1 MRRLLITFIICIAFL
16 IPAFSETCYFSPYP
30 AAFNVNLKDSTTY
43 GGALKSND
51 IIIKDDGTGGYANWG
66 AGSYNDTTLIA
77 VCGVTAIEDDE
88 FDSNDYFVEVSV
100 QLHGDGWNYVSASE
114 PYLERPFAI
123 DVVGC
128 NNTNAAN
135 RPFVRMGSGGMTD
148 TMKSVQLEPKVYET
162 YTTGS
167 WWEGNREEHNR
178 HEAWVDIVLY
188 LPELAASDTSALS
201 ADDYY
206 VGLNVRVYSKSKD
219 PSNTK
224 ENDLGNYSFTFNGY
238 IDDEP
243 DFTDA
248 HIFFNVTPNA
258 NANSMDVRQLLLENA
273 SYDVGTYSY
282 ETQAFLTG
290 GQTSGGNDKLKYE
303 YQSGNDYY
311 IFASAND
318 VPTSPNT
325 AGFRMYYNGDTT
337 AESFPF
343 IVGLDTATDN
353 TESSTGLVIWFDGT
367 DDLTTLDKSNPPKKI
382 QATRVEEDFG
392 FQQGQGK
399 TLYFRDNGTI
409 LIDYDENSIEGE
421 EEFVTSLSPGVYS
434 TRIYFHIVSTK

>member
-1 MRRLLITFIICIAFL
+1 MRRLLISFFIGIALL
-16 IPAFSETCYFSPYP
+16 IPAFSATCYFSPYP
-30 AAFNVNLKDSTTY
+30 AAFNVDLKDSATY
-43 GGALKSND
+43 GGALSSGN
-51 IIIKDDGTGGYANWG
+51 IGQDGIGGDANWG

-88 FDSNDYFVEVSV
+88 FDSNVYFVEVSV
-100 QLHGDGWNYVSASE
+100 QLHGDGWNYISASE
-114 PYLERPFAI
+114 PYLKRPFAI
-123 DVVGC
+123 DVVNC
-128 NNTNAAN
+128 NNTNADK

-167 WWEGNREEHNR
+167 WWNREEHNR

-188 LPELAASDTSALS
+188 LPELSAADTSALS

-290 GQTSGGNDKLKYE
+290 GQTSGGNDKLKYD
-303 YQSGNDYY
+303 YQAGNDYY

-318 VPTSPNT
+318 VPTSPNSD
-325 AGFRMYYNGDTT
+325 GFRMYYNGDTT

-353 TESSTGLVIWFDGT
+353 TESNTGLVIWFDGT
-367 DDLTTLDKSNPPKKI
+367 DDLTTLDKSAPPKKI
-382 QATRVEEDFG
+382 EATRVEEDFG
-392 FQQGQGK
+392 FQQGQGT
-399 TLYFRDNGTI
+399 TLYFKDNGTI
-409 LIDYDENSIEGE
+409 LIDYDEIANEDVDAE
-421 EEFVTSLSPGVYS
+421 ELVTSLSPGVYS

>member
-1 MRRLLITFIICIAFL
+1 MRRLLISFFIGIALL
-16 IPAFSETCYFSPYP
+16 IPAFSATCYFSPYP
-30 AAFNVNLKDSTTY
+30 AAFNVDLKDSATY
-43 GGALKSND
+43 GGALSSGN
-51 IIIKDDGTGGYANWG
+51 IGQDGIGGYANWG
-66 AGSYNDTTLIA
+66 SASYNDTTLIA
-77 VCGVTAIEDDE
+77 VSGVTEITESEYSA
-88 FDSNDYFVEVSV
+88 NDYYMVVSV
-100 QLHGDGWNYVSASE
+100 QVHGDGWNYVSASE

-123 DVVGC
+123 DVVNC
-128 NNTNAAN
+128 NSTNAAK
-135 RPFVRMGSGGMTD
+135 RPFVRMGSGGTTEYTSD
-148 TMKSVQLEPKVYET
+148 PIKLEPKK

-167 WWEGNREEHNR
+167 WPFEQEWY
-178 HEAWVDIVLY
+178 EAWVDIVLY
-188 LPELAASDTSALS
+188 LPELTGADTSALS

-206 VGLNVRVYSKSKD
+206 VGLNVRVYSENKESKEQTNLTAA
-219 PSNTK
+219 P
-224 ENDLGNYSFTFNGY
+224 YVFTFNGY

-258 NANSMDVRQLLLENA
+258 NANSMDVRQLLLEDA
-273 SYDVGTYSY
+273 SYEVGTYSY
-282 ETQAFLTG
+282 ETQAFLSG
-290 GQTSGGNDKLKYE
+290 GQTAGGNDKLKYD
-303 YQSGNDYY
+303 YQAGNDYY

-318 VPTSPNT
+318 VPTSPNN

-353 TESSTGLVIWFDGT
+353 TEGSTGSSVIWFDGT
-367 DDLTTLDKSNPPKKI
+367 DDLTTLDKSDPPKKI

-409 LIDYDENSIEGE
+409 LIDYDENDIENE

>member
-1 MRRLLITFIICIAFL
+1 MRRLLISFFIGIALL
-16 IPAFSETCYFSPYP
+16 IPAFSATCYFSPYP
-30 AAFNVNLKDSTTY
+30 AAFNVDLKDSATY
-43 GGALKSND
+43 GGALSSGN
-51 IIIKDDGTGGYANWG
+51 IGQDGKGGLAYWQRA
-66 AGSYNDTTLIA
+66 SYNDNTIIA
-77 VCGVTAIEDDE
+77 VSGVTNI
-88 FDSNDYFVEVSV
+88 SNDERDKYTYSMEVSV

-123 DVVGC
+123 DVIMC
-128 NNTNAAN
+128 NQDNADKTRN
-135 RPFVRMGSGGMTD
+135 FVRMGAGGTTSNTITVD
-148 TMKSVQLEPKVYET
+148 LEPAYYKDRNDL
-162 YTTGS
+162 S
-167 WWEGNREEHNR
+167 
-178 HEAWVDIVLY
+178 EAWVDIVLY
-188 LPELAASDTSALS
+188 LPELTSSDTSALS

-206 VGLNVRVYSKSKD
+206 AGLNVKIYRE
-219 PSNTK
+219 
-224 ENDLGNYSFTFNGY
+224 ENKTSESTDGSTGESYLLGNYSFTFNGY
-238 IDDEP
+238 IDEEP

-258 NANSMDVRQLLLENA
+258 NANSMDVRKLLLEDA
-273 SYDVGTYSY
+273 SYDVGSYSY

-303 YQSGNDYY
+303 YQLGNDYY

-343 IVGLDTATDN
+343 VVGLDTAADGIN
-353 TESSTGLVIWFDGT
+353 SSADSVKWFDGK
-367 DDLTTLDKSNPPKKI
+367 DDLKTLGSYTTPKGVT
-382 QATRVEEDFG
+382 ATRVEEDFG
-392 FQQGQGK
+392 FKQGSGQ

-409 LIDYDENSIEGE
+409 WIDYDENAIEGEGE

-434 TRIYFHIVSTK
+434 TRIYFHIVSKK

>member
-1 MRRLLITFIICIAFL
+1 MKRLLITFIICIAFL
-16 IPAFSETCYFSPYP
+16 IPAFSDATSYFSPYP
-30 AAFNVNLKDSTTY
+30 AAFNVNLRDDATY
-43 GGALKSND
+43 GGALQSGD
-51 IIIKDDGTGGYANWG
+51 IDQNGEGGLAYWQQA
-66 AGSYNDTTLIA
+66 SYNDNTIIA
-77 VCGVTAIEDDE
+77 VSGVTNI
-88 FDSNDYFVEVSV
+88 SNDERDKYTYSMEVSV

-123 DVVGC
+123 DVIMC
-128 NNTNAAN
+128 NQDNATKTRN
-135 RPFVRMGSGGMTD
+135 FVRMGAGG
-148 TMKSVQLEPKVYET
+148 
-162 YTTGS
+162 TTS
-167 WWEGNREEHNR
+167 NTITVDLKPAYYKDRNDLS
-178 HEAWVDIVLY
+178 EAWVDIVLY
-188 LPELAASDTSALS
+188 LPELTSSDTSALS

-206 VGLNVRVYSKSKD
+206 AGLNVKIYRKGNESSASTGGLTEEPKL
-219 PSNTK
+219 
-224 ENDLGNYSFTFNGY
+224 LGDYSFTFNGY

-258 NANSMDVRQLLLENA
+258 NANSMDVRQLLLEDA

-353 TESSTGLVIWFDGT
+353 TESNTGRVIWFDGT
-367 DDLTTLDKSNPPKKI
+367 DDLTTLDKSDPPKKI

-392 FQQGQGK
+392 FKQGSGQ

-409 LIDYDENSIEGE
+409 WIDYDENAIEGE

-434 TRIYFHIVSTK
+434 TRIYFHIVSKK

>member
-1 MRRLLITFIICIAFL
+1 MRRLLVSFIIGIALL

-43 GGALKSND
+43 GGALNSGNID
-51 IIIKDDGTGGYANWG
+51 QDGKGGLAYWQRA
-66 AGSYNDTTLIA
+66 SYNDNTIIA
-77 VCGVTAIEDDE
+77 VSGVTNI
-88 FDSNDYFVEVSV
+88 SNDERANYTYSMEVSI

-123 DVVGC
+123 DVIMC
-128 NNTNAAN
+128 NQNNANTA
-135 RPFVRMGSGGMTD
+135 REFVRMGAGGTTSNTITVD
-148 TMKSVQLEPKVYET
+148 LEPAYYEDRNDL
-162 YTTGS
+162 S
-167 WWEGNREEHNR
+167 
-178 HEAWVDIVLY
+178 EAWVDIVLY
-188 LPELAASDTSALS
+188 LPELTSGDTSALS

-206 VGLNVRVYSKSKD
+206 AGLNVKIYRKEKESSESTGESKL
-219 PSNTK
+219 
-224 ENDLGNYSFTFNGY
+224 LGDYSFTFNGY

-258 NANSMDVRQLLLENA
+258 NANSMDVRQLLLEDA

-303 YQSGNDYY
+303 YQSGNNYY

-353 TESSTGLVIWFDGT
+353 TESNTGRVIWFDGT
-367 DDLTTLDKSNPPKKI
+367 DDLTTLDKSDPPKKI

-392 FQQGQGK
+392 FKQGSGQ

-409 LIDYDENSIEGE
+409 WIDYDENAIEGE

>member
-1 MRRLLITFIICIAFL
+1 MRRLLVSFIIGIALL

-43 GGALKSND
+43 GGALNSGNID
-51 IIIKDDGTGGYANWG
+51 QDGKGGLAYWQRA
-66 AGSYNDTTLIA
+66 SYNDNTIIA
-77 VCGVTAIEDDE
+77 VSGVTNI
-88 FDSNDYFVEVSV
+88 SNDERANYTYSMEVSV

-123 DVVGC
+123 DVIMC
-128 NNTNAAN
+128 NQNNANTT
-135 RPFVRMGSGGMTD
+135 REFVRMGAGGTTSNTITVD
-148 TMKSVQLEPKVYET
+148 LEPAYYE
-162 YTTGS
+162 
-167 WWEGNREEHNR
+167 NRNDLS
-178 HEAWVDIVLY
+178 EAWVDIVLY
-188 LPELAASDTSALS
+188 LPELTSGDTSALS

-206 VGLNVRVYSKSKD
+206 AGLNVKIYREKNKSSESTD
-219 PSNTK
+219 GST
-224 ENDLGNYSFTFNGY
+224 EESYLLGDYSFTFNGY
-238 IDDEP
+238 IDEEP

-290 GQTSGGNDKLKYE
+290 GQTSGGNDKLKYV
-303 YQSGNDYY
+303 YQAGNDYY

-353 TESSTGLVIWFDGT
+353 TESNTGRVIWFDGT
-367 DDLTTLDKSNPPKKI
+367 DDLTTLDKSDPPKKI

-392 FQQGQGK
+392 FKQGSGQ

-409 LIDYDENSIEGE
+409 WIDYDENSIEGE